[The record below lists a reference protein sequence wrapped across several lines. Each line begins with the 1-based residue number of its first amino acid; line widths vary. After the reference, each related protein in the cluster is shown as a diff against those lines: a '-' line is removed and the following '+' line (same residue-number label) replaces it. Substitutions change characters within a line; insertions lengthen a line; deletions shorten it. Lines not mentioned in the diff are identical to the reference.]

1 MRSFSPMHAVPL
13 CPNNTTAAVLHSNA
27 HLIAARLPSP
37 FHACAAS
44 GAYHWLL
51 LCSRPPSFLIFV
63 YTQVHALHNM
73 ASHTARSKKIVK
85 EKGAE
90 PDEFEESVA
99 QVRLGVG
106 RSSTIRLRTP
116 PLTGN
121 VEMEQ
126 ALFDLEATNTE
137 LKADLRDLYITSARE
152 IDIRDSTRKAII
164 VHVSG
169 GANSALLRGGE
180 KWQPTPTA
188 GWVTHKTAAQRD
200 QTRAEP
206 RPSSLNWAQ
215 VPYRLLKA
223 FHKIQQ
229 RLVRELEKKFSGKDV
244 VLIANR
250 RILPPSSTGKAT
262 DRPRSRTLTAVRH
275 ACPWM
280 PA

>member
-1 MRSFSPMHAVPL
+1 M
-13 CPNNTTAAVLHSNA
+13 
-27 HLIAARLPSP
+27 
-37 FHACAAS
+37 CAAS
-44 GAYHWLL
+44 AQCTQFLCVPTTLFCGRTPLQRTFDCGASPLAL
-51 LCSRPPSFLIFV
+51 SRLRCIRCIPLAASVFASAVVPHLRV
-63 YTQVHALHNM
+63 HTQVHALHNM

-169 GANSALLRGGE
+169 GENSALLRGG
-180 KWQPTPTA
+180 KNGNQ
-188 GWVTHKTAAQRD
+188 HR
-200 QTRAEP
+200 R
-206 RPSSLNWAQ
+206 
-215 VPYRLLKA
+215 
-223 FHKIQQ
+223 
-229 RLVRELEKKFSGKDV
+229 REG
-244 VLIANR
+244 
-250 RILPPSSTGKAT
+250 
-262 DRPRSRTLTAVRH
+262 
-275 ACPWM
+275 
-280 PA
+280 